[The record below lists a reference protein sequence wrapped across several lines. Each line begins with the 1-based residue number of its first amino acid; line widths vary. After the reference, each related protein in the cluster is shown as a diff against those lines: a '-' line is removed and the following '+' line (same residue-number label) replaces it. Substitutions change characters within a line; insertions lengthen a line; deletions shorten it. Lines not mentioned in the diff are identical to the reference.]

1 LDVIALKGMP
11 VVQTGRKRGRGDV
24 PIPGGESSSRGGD
37 RTSLREQLGGS
48 GSLYGSQDSL
58 SLAGS
63 QVQRALEPELER
75 ASTFSEDGTSESMN
89 GRPRVGKAGGRGF
102 PDTEISSTSS
112 LIGKD
117 GGRIR
122 IALSF
127 DGSRTAQPDGSAP
140 GDEVAAPEEEQST
153 AQRAEHGGAS
163 SEGAVSPR
171 GLADQAGAVQ
181 AEGPV
186 STSGKPADTA
196 RRKAAAGEGSLE
208 EQSRTGS
215 AVDGAVREHSVK
227 DARNQ
232 SHAHVDSV
240 SLPEGV
246 DSRGAPPGKKLA
258 HGKLVDVH
266 ASAEDQS
273 SVGRG
278 AAMAGDKDTGGPF
291 A

>member
-1 LDVIALKGMP
+1 MGL
-11 VVQTGRKRGRGDV
+11 
-24 PIPGGESSSRGGD
+24 GER
-37 RTSLREQLGGS
+37 LGGS
-48 GSLYGSQDSL
+48 GSLCGSQDSL

-75 ASTFSEDGTSESMN
+75 ASTFSEDGTSESMD

-102 PDTEISSTSS
+102 PDSEASSSSS

-122 IALSF
+122 ILLSF

-140 GDEVAAPEEEQST
+140 GDRVAAPGEEQSA
-153 AQRAEHGGAS
+153 AQRAEHGRVS
-163 SEGAVSPR
+163 LEGAVSPR
-171 GLADQAGAVQ
+171 GLADQAGTGQ

-208 EQSRTGS
+208 EQSGTGS
-215 AVDGAVREHSVK
+215 AVDGAVLEHSVK
-227 DARNQ
+227 DAHKQ
-232 SHAHVDSV
+232 SHAHLDGV
-240 SLPEGV
+240 SLPDGV
-246 DSRGAPPGKKLA
+246 DSRGAPLGKKLA

-278 AAMAGDKDTGGPF
+278 AAVAEDEGTGGPF